1 MNASPLVTA
10 WWPLTR
16 KVQKGLA
23 AYIGVEAA
31 AVVGELLTGV
41 PGWPVILGGAIT
53 GAATLAIAYLTRDE
67 SSPPQ

>member
-1 MNASPLVTA
+1 MNAGTS

-16 KVQKGLA
+16 KVRKAFA

-31 AVVGELLTGV
+31 AVAGELVTGT

-53 GAATLAIAYLTRDE
+53 GGAALIVAYMTRDD
-67 SSPPQ
+67 SSPA